1 MNIRRMTLPCLLLVM
16 SAPLAADEHVTTTST
31 HRLTE
36 VANGV
41 YLAQT
46 TAPLFNSNSLVIVN
60 EEDVVVVDSHLTP
73 AKARDLI
80 AVSYTHLTLPTSDL
94 V

>member
-1 MNIRRMTLPCLLLVM
+1 MNIKRTIIPLLLLAL
-16 SAPLAADEHVTTTST
+16 SAHLVADEHIITTPS

-46 TAPLFNSNSLVIVN
+46 TAPLFNSNALVIVN

-73 AKARDLI
+73 AKARDLVASI
-80 AVSYTHLTLPTSDL
+80 KSVTTKP
-94 V
+94 